1 MRHHLTEGIKTN
13 EELNPIIWDSDFT
26 MKPQIR
32 TKLLSIVD
40 EYLDA
45 SEILEKDDIIDI
57 ELLGSNANYNYHPK
71 SDIDLHLVVNM
82 EDLSSDPAL
91 AQIANNYEKAN
102 FNTKYN
108 LGIKGIDVELYVED
122 VNAGTMSN
130 GIFSVLKNE
139 WLKKPEKVI
148 YPDYDSNDEYILLMT
163 TWRDR
168 AKAVLENA
176 ITSKEPKQFVDSLY
190 NLRRL
195 SLMKDGEYAMGNYV
209 FKTLRDEGYLQA
221 LKDRRYELASKELSL
236 ESLSFK
242 QIAESFG
249 TKFEDLDF
257 SDDDEIETAEQEFSS
272 ADTSLHQVAG
282 LFKDKNAYFHPNTL
296 NLDYGGGKYDLASE
310 YMKHYFDVASLVYDP
325 FNRTPEHNNNVI
337 NQVRK
342 NGGADTVT
350 CANVLNV
357 IKEYEARIVAIRNI
371 YKYLKPGGIAYFTTY
386 EKTGNEGPTGGNKY
400 QLARKTADYVP
411 EIASIFGED
420 NVQRKGKLI
429 IAYK

>member
-1 MRHHLTEGIKTN
+1 MRRHLTEGIKTN

-82 EDLSSDPAL
+82 EDLSSDPIL

-148 YPDYDSNDEYILLMT
+148 YPDYDSNDEYIMLMT

-249 TKFEDLDF
+249 TKFEDLEF
-257 SDDDEIETAEQEFSS
+257 SDDDEIETAEQEYSS
-272 ADTSLHQVAG
+272 ASTSLNQVPA
-282 LFKDKNAYFHPNTL
+282 LFKNPQVIFNGL
-296 NLDYGGGKYDLASE
+296 NLDYGGGKYDTATMYLADRGIES
-310 YMKHYFDVASLVYDP
+310 VVYDP
-325 FNRTPEHNNNVI
+325 YNRTPEHNAASI
-337 NQVRK
+337 NKVRK
-342 NGGADTVT
+342 NGGADTIT

-357 IKEYEARIVAIRNI
+357 IKEPAARMVVIRNI
-371 YKYLKPGGIAYFTTY
+371 YKYLKPGCAAYFSVY
-386 EKTGNEGPTGGNKY
+386 EHTRGEGPTGGNKY
-400 QLARKTADYVP
+400 QLARKTSEYVP

>member
-1 MRHHLTEGIKTN
+1 MRQHLTEGIKTN

-26 MKPQIR
+26 MKTEIR
-32 TKLLSIVD
+32 NKLLSIVD
-40 EYLDA
+40 EYIAVSD
-45 SEILEKDDIIDI
+45 ILKKDDIIDI

-82 EDLSSDPAL
+82 EDISSDPAL
-91 AQIANNYEKAN
+91 AQIANNLEKAN

-130 GIFSVLKNE
+130 GIFSVLENE
-139 WLKKPEKVI
+139 WIKKPEKVI
-148 YPDYDSNDEYILLMT
+148 YPDYDSNDEYINLMT

-168 AKAVLENA
+168 AKSVLENA
-176 ITSKEPKQFVDSLY
+176 ITSKEPKQFIDSLY

-249 TKFEDLDF
+249 TKFEDLSF
-257 SDDDEIETAEQEFSS
+257 ADDDEIETAEQEYSS
-272 ADTSLHQVAG
+272 ASTSLNQVPA
-282 LFKDKNAYFHPNTL
+282 LFKNPQVIFSGL
-296 NLDYGGGKYDLASE
+296 NLDYGGGKYDTATMYLADRGIES
-310 YMKHYFDVASLVYDP
+310 VVYDP
-325 FNRTPEHNNNVI
+325 YNRTPEHNAETLNK
-337 NQVRK
+337 VRR
-342 NGGADTVT
+342 NGGADTIT

-357 IKEYEARIVAIRNI
+357 IKEPAARMVVLRNI
-371 YKYLKPGGIAYFTTY
+371 YKYLKPGCCAYFSMY
-386 EKTGNEGPTGGNKY
+386 EHNRGEGPTGGNKY
-400 QLARKTADYVP
+400 QLARKTAEYVP
-411 EIASIFGED
+411 EIASIFGDE

>member
-1 MRHHLTEGIKTN
+1 
-13 EELNPIIWDSDFT
+13 
-26 MKPQIR
+26 MK
-32 TKLLSIVD
+32 KLI
-40 EYLDA
+40 
-45 SEILEKDDIIDI
+45 
-57 ELLGSNANYNYHPK
+57 
-71 SDIDLHLVVNM
+71 
-82 EDLSSDPAL
+82 
-91 AQIANNYEKAN
+91 
-102 FNTKYN
+102 
-108 LGIKGIDVELYVED
+108 LYVED

-148 YPDYDSNDEYILLMT
+148 YPDYDSNDEYIMLMT

-242 QIAESFG
+242 QIVESFG
-249 TKFEDLDF
+249 TKFEDLEF
-257 SDDDEIETAEQEFSS
+257 SDDDELETAEQEFSS

-310 YMKHYFDVASLVYDP
+310 YMKHYFDVTSLVYDP
-325 FNRTPEHNNNVI
+325 FNRTPEHNNNV
-337 NQVRK
+337 
-342 NGGADTVT
+342 
-350 CANVLNV
+350 NVLNV

-386 EKTGNEGPTGGNKY
+386 EKAGNEGPTGGNKY

>member
-1 MRHHLTEGIKTN
+1 MRQHLIEGIKTN

-26 MKPQIR
+26 MKTEIR
-32 TKLLSIVD
+32 NKLLSIAD
-40 EYLDA
+40 EYIA
-45 SEILEKDDIIDI
+45 SSDILKKDDIIDI

-82 EDLSSDPAL
+82 EDISSDPAL
-91 AQIANNYEKAN
+91 AQIANNLEKAN

-130 GIFSVLKNE
+130 GIFSVLENE
-139 WLKKPEKVI
+139 WIKKPEKVI
-148 YPDYDSNDEYILLMT
+148 YPDYDSNDEYITLMT

-249 TKFEDLDF
+249 TKFEDLEF
-257 SDDDEIETAEQEFSS
+257 SDDDEIETAEQEYSS
-272 ADTSLHQVAG
+272 ASTSLNQVPA
-282 LFKDKNAYFHPNTL
+282 LFKNPQVIFNGL
-296 NLDYGGGKYDLASE
+296 NLDYGGGKYDTATMYLADRGIES
-310 YMKHYFDVASLVYDP
+310 VVYDP
-325 FNRTPEHNNNVI
+325 YNRTPEYNAASI
-337 NQVRK
+337 NKVRK
-342 NGGADTVT
+342 NGGADTIT

-357 IKEYEARIVAIRNI
+357 IKEPAARMVVIRNI
-371 YKYLKPGGIAYFTTY
+371 YKYLKPGCAAYFSVY
-386 EKTGNEGPTGGNKY
+386 EHTRGEGPTGGNKY
-400 QLARKTADYVP
+400 QLARKTSEYVP

>member
-1 MRHHLTEGIKTN
+1 MRNRLQEGIKTN
-13 EELNPIIWDSDFT
+13 EELNPIIWDSDFS
-26 MKPQIR
+26 MKTQVR

-40 EYLDA
+40 EYIDA
-45 SEILEKDDIIDI
+45 SDILGHDDIIDI

-82 EDLSSDPAL
+82 EDISSDAAL
-91 AQIANNYEKAN
+91 AQIANNLEKAN
-102 FNTKYN
+102 FNTKYD

-122 VNAGTMSN
+122 VKAGTMSN

-139 WLKKPEKVI
+139 WIKKPEKVI
-148 YPDYDSNDEYILLMT
+148 YPDYDSNDEYIDLMT

-168 AKAVLENA
+168 AKSVLENA

-190 NLRRL
+190 NLRRT

-242 QIAESFG
+242 SIVESFG
-249 TKFEDLDF
+249 TKFEDLDL
-257 SDDDEIETAEQEFSS
+257 SDPETTEQEFSS
-272 ADTSLHQVAG
+272 ASTSLNQVPA
-282 LFKDKNAYFHPNTL
+282 LFKNPQVNFSGL
-296 NLDYGGGKYDLASE
+296 NLDYGGGKYDTATEFLADQGIES
-310 YMKHYFDVASLVYDP
+310 VVYDP
-325 FNRTPEHNNNVI
+325 FNRTPEHNSAVI
-337 NQVRK
+337 NKVRR

-357 IKEYEARIVAIRNI
+357 IKEPAARTVVIRNI
-371 YKYLKPGGIAYFTTY
+371 YKYLKPGCPAYFSVY
-386 EKTGNEGPTGGNKY
+386 EHTRGEGPTGGNKY
-400 QLARKTADYVP
+400 QLARKTAEYIP
-411 EIASIFGED
+411 EIAAIFGEE
-420 NVQRKGKLI
+420 NVVRKGKLI
-429 IAYK
+429 IAYKG